1 MWRESAPSPLP
12 CLVGGL
18 VAMPLSPAA
27 AFSSGWTPPP
37 ALRTSQWARCVSQRS
52 PHDEA
57 GCAPA
62 GRRRS
67 TPALPLEQRRPPQS
81 QPLQQQQQQRVMQT
95 TMGWR
100 DYLPW
105 PFGPP
110 AFVPPVITP
119 DVPAVVMTDC
129 RRSFTIRER
138 KRKGKTLSSK
148 KVIPAMDGVSLT
160 VHQGEIFGLLGPN
173 ACGKTTT
180 LRCLSTLDRPDSG
193 GIQLFGLDARA
204 HPDIARQVIGV
215 VEQSAGVDKVLTG
228 REHLELFAGLNHI
241 PRDRA
246 TRNIAYLIRVLHL
259 EEFIDR
265 QTGTYSGGVIRRLD
279 IALGLLNNPGLLI
292 LDEPTVG
299 LDLAS
304 RTVIWDVLRAVRD
317 AGGTI
322 ILTSH
327 YLEEVE
333 YLADR
338 VAIMDRGTILAVG
351 TPSSLKSAV
360 GGTRVT
366 IRLEEFTEAVDARR
380 VAAALVDRGVASS
393 AVVNEGLGNA
403 IEAVV
408 PGVGGDAVNAVVN
421 VVRSTGWPEMF
432 GFSHSRPSLGD
443 VYLQATGSVLG
454 EADRAAKASRNA
466 AQMRKESMR

>member
-1 MWRESAPSPLP
+1 
-12 CLVGGL
+12 
-18 VAMPLSPAA
+18 MPPPPDT
-27 AFSSGWTPPP
+27 AFTSGWTPALPP
-37 ALRTSQWARCVSQRS
+37 TSSSWSRCISPKA
-52 PHDEA
+52 PHDSA
-57 GCAPA
+57 AAASAAP
-62 GRRRS
+62 GRRGSRLL
-67 TPALPLEQRRPPQS
+67 LPRR
-81 QPLQQQQQQRVMQT
+81 QQQPSQQQRQQGPL
-95 TMGWR
+95 TMGLR

-110 AFVPPVITP
+110 PFVPPIITP
-119 DVPAVVMTDC
+119 DVPAVEMVDC
-129 RRSFTIRER
+129 RRAFTIRER
-138 KRKGKTLSSK
+138 KRKGSVRTPK
-148 KVIPAMDGVSLT
+148 KVINAMDGVNLT

-180 LRCLSTLDRPDSG
+180 LRCLSTLDCPDTG
-193 GIQLFGLDARA
+193 DIRIFGLDARA

-228 REHLELFAGLNHI
+228 REHLQLFAGLNHI
-241 PRDRA
+241 PRERA
-246 TRNIAYLIRVLHL
+246 ARNIAYLIEVLHL
-259 EEFIDR
+259 TEFIDR
-265 QTGTYSGGVIRRLD
+265 QTGTYSGGVVRRLD

-304 RTVIWDVLRAVRD
+304 RAVIWDVLRAVRD
-317 AGGTI
+317 GGGTI

-338 VAIMDRGTILAVG
+338 VAIMDRGNILAVG

-366 IRLEEFTEAVDARR
+366 IRLEEFTAVGDARR
-380 VAAALVDRGVASS
+380 VATSLVDRGVATS
-393 AVVNEGLGNA
+393 AIVNEGLGNA

-408 PGVGGDAVNAVVN
+408 SGVGKDAVEDVVAVV
-421 VVRSTGWPEMF
+421 RAAGWPEMF

-454 EADRAAKASRNA
+454 DVDQAAKAARNA
-466 AQMRKESMR
+466 VQMRKESMR

>member
-1 MWRESAPSPLP
+1 M
-12 CLVGGL
+12 
-18 VAMPLSPAA
+18 
-27 AFSSGWTPPP
+27 
-37 ALRTSQWARCVSQRS
+37 
-52 PHDEA
+52 
-57 GCAPA
+57 
-62 GRRRS
+62 
-67 TPALPLEQRRPPQS
+67 RP
-81 QPLQQQQQQRVMQT
+81 QQQP

-100 DYLPW
+100 DALPW

-138 KRKGKTLSSK
+138 KRKGAARSPK

-160 VHQGEIFGLLGPN
+160 VYQGEIFGLLGPN

-180 LRCLSTLDRPDSG
+180 LRCLSTLDRPDAG
-193 GIQLFGLDARA
+193 DIRVFGLDARA

-215 VEQSAGVDKVLTG
+215 VEQAAGVDKVLTG

-246 TRNIAYLIRVLHL
+246 ARNIAYLIRVLHL
-259 EEFIDR
+259 GEFIDR
-265 QTGTYSGGVIRRLD
+265 QTGTYSGGVVRRLD

-338 VAIMDRGTILAVG
+338 VAIMDRGTILSVG

-366 IRLEEFTEAVDARR
+366 IRLEEFTDAADARR

-408 PGVGGDAVNAVVN
+408 PGVGGDAVDAVVG
-421 VVRSTGWPEMF
+421 VVRAAGWAEMF

-443 VYLQATGSVLG
+443 VYLQATGSVLA